1 MGRAVLVLN
10 SRSERNKAKD
20 WIERAPSGTRVTF
33 QASKRTTD
41 QNSILWACLSEIAQR
56 VEWHGLKLIADDWKL
71 IFMHALNSE
80 LRIVPSLDGKGFVN
94 LGTSSSKLSK
104 QEMSMLIELI
114 MLFAAEHAITFS
126 WECKDD
132 EARAPRENK

>member
-80 LRIVPSLDGKGFVN
+80 LRIVP
-94 LGTSSSKLSK
+94 
-104 QEMSMLIELI
+104 M
-114 MLFAAEHAITFS
+114 
-126 WECKDD
+126 
-132 EARAPRENK
+132 P